1 MEHSP
6 AGSGS
11 RVFVGRETELD
22 VLIRGLHDAR
32 AGSGRFIALV
42 GDAGIGK
49 TRMLEEFVARAALPE
64 ERILWGRCPE
74 HHGLPAYWPW
84 TQAIE
89 RYVERCDAETLAR
102 ALGRGAADLAQL
114 IPLIGDRLR
123 GLEPSPPCDP
133 DRSRLRLFDGI
144 AAFLRRTAESQPVVL
159 VLDDLHWAD
168 EGSILLLA
176 YLAPELRRSRVLLL
190 TAYRE
195 REMKRL
201 PRLLGEIARVSERVP
216 LRGLELEEVEDF
228 VRKNATDIL
237 PGEAVVARLH
247 RVSHGNPFF
256 LDELVRLLRTS
267 GQLEHEDGERGAALP
282 EEVRQVIR
290 RNLEPLSEE
299 DHRLL
304 TTAAVIGYEFDIARL
319 QVVCGLAADRLL
331 ERLQTVAGAGVIEEL
346 PGASGQF
353 RFAHMLIRDAF
364 YADLPPLDR
373 AELHRRVGLALEELH
388 EGARDAPCAEL
399 ARHFVHAAVLGDTA
413 KALDYAARAGE
424 QALARLAY
432 EEAVAHFEVALKV
445 LRLGRPDEARDLQLR
460 MILGQ
465 TQSFAG
471 DHARARAT
479 FERAAERART
489 LGDAPTFARAAL
501 GLAFATP
508 GVGAVSS
515 GLVALLEEAL
525 CMLGEED
532 STLRAAVLGSL
543 ASALYFSRDDERRH
557 ALSSEAVAMARRVGD
572 ASTLARTLVQ
582 RHHVLW
588 GPGDVADRLALC
600 EEAIRLATDSGDR
613 RLALHGRLWRI
624 VDLLEAGDVALL
636 DTELETFA
644 RQSDHTRIP
653 LYRWFARVVRAARAF
668 LDGRLAD
675 SERLADE
682 AAALWQEGP
691 LSLSAQT
698 HALQRFMVYQETGR
712 LTELEDTF
720 TEMAR
725 EIPAI
730 PAWQSGVAL
739 VHAESARPEAARVV
753 LDAFAARGFTDLP
766 RDANLLST
774 LVTFAQVAHLLRGV
788 EQAAVLYSSL
798 LPYVDRNVSVGFA
811 VGTYC
816 ACARYLGL
824 LAATM
829 GRLDVAARHFE
840 DALAANMRLRSRPIV
855 ANTQCDYAHVLIL
868 RHERS
873 RADALL
879 GEARRTADQL
889 GLARLLARIDEASR
903 SSSGARPRTAPGMFR
918 REGSHWTITYEGRTV
933 RMKHAKGNA
942 YLAMLLQRPGDEI
955 HVLDLAVGERGQ
967 PTSVGEPSSHEQV
980 RRHLSSDAGEVIDAQ
995 ARADYQRRLAELREE
1010 LEEARGFNDL
1020 GRVDRL
1026 QGEIDSITQELS
1038 RAIGLGGRHRR
1049 AGSAAERA
1057 RVNVSRAIAAV
1068 VKTLIEE
1075 HPTLGE
1081 HLAARVHTGTFCSYT
1096 PDPLLT
1102 VHWQF

>member
-1 MEHSP
+1 MTLAQA
-6 AGSGS
+6 AGG
-11 RVFVGRETELD
+11 RRAFVGREPELG
-22 VLIRGLHDAR
+22 VLMAGLDDAR
-32 AGSGRFIALV
+32 AGRGRFIALV

-49 TRMLEEFVARAALPE
+49 TRMLEEFVARAALPDE
-64 ERILWGRCPE
+64 WILWGRCPE

-114 IPLIGDRLR
+114 VPLIGDRLR
-123 GLEPSPPCDP
+123 GLAPSPPCDP
-133 DRSRLRLFDGI
+133 DQSRLRLFDSI

-176 YLAPELRRSRVLLL
+176 YLAPELRRSRALLL
-190 TAYRE
+190 GAYRE

-201 PRLLGEIARVSERVP
+201 PRLLGEIVRVSERVP
-216 LRGLELEEVEDF
+216 LRGFEPEEVGDF
-228 VRKNATDIL
+228 VRNATDIL
-237 PGEAVVARLH
+237 PGDAVIARLH
-247 RVSHGNPFF
+247 RVSQGNPFF
-256 LDELVRLLRTS
+256 LDELVRMLRTA
-267 GQLEHEDGERGAALP
+267 GRLEQEDGELGSFLP
-282 EEVRQVIR
+282 DEVRQVIR

-304 TTAAVIGYEFDIARL
+304 TTAAIIGYEFDIARL
-319 QVVCGLAADRLL
+319 QVVCGLAPDRLF

-346 PGASGQF
+346 PGTSGHF

-373 AELHRRVGLALEELH
+373 AELHRQVGLGLEELH
-388 EGARDAPCAEL
+388 KDTRDMPCAEL
-399 ARHFVHAAVLGDTA
+399 ASHFLHAAVLGDTA

-445 LRLGRPDEARDLQLR
+445 LRLGRPDEERDLELR

-465 TQSFAG
+465 AQSFAG

-515 GLVALLEEAL
+515 ALVALLEEAL
-525 CMLGEED
+525 RMLGEED

-543 ASALYFSRDDERRH
+543 ASALYFSRDEERRD
-557 ALSSEAVAMARRVGD
+557 ALSGEAVTMARRVGD
-572 ASTLARTLVQ
+572 AGTLARTLVQ

-653 LYRWFARVVRAARAF
+653 LYRWFARVVRAARAL

-682 AAALWQEGP
+682 AASLWQEGP

-720 TEMAR
+720 TKMAR

-774 LVTFAQVAHLLRGV
+774 LVTFAQVAHLLNGV

-798 LPYVDRNVSVGFA
+798 LPHADRNVSVGFA
-811 VGTYC
+811 VGTYG

-840 DALAANMRLRSRPIV
+840 DALAANVRLRSRPLV
-855 ANTQCDYAHVLIL
+855 AHTQCDYARILIL

-873 RADALL
+873 RADTLL

-889 GLARLLARIDEASR
+889 GLARLLARISEASEPG
-903 SSSGARPRTAPGMFR
+903 SGSRPRTATGMFH

-933 RMKHAKGNA
+933 RMRHAKGNT
-942 YLAMLLQRPGDEI
+942 YLAMLLQHPGHDI
-955 HVLDLAVGERGQ
+955 HVLDLAVGRPAQ
-967 PTSVGEPSSHEQV
+967 PGVVGEDGPHGQA

-995 ARADYQRRLAELREE
+995 ARAAYKRRLAELREE
-1010 LEEARGFNDL
+1010 LEEAQRFNDL

-1038 RAIGLGGRHRR
+1038 RAIGLGGRHRKV
-1049 AGSAAERA
+1049 GSAAERA

-1068 VKTLIEE
+1068 VKSITEE
-1075 HPTLGE
+1075 HPALGE
-1081 HLAARVHTGTFCSYT
+1081 HLAARVHTGTFCSYS